1 MSRRILAIFLL
12 GGLVGGGVFLVHACR
27 RSPLYL
33 AAFPPDDLY
42 KPLAEADLSLSEA
55 GQVTATFS
63 NIYRGICSVL
73 QLSHSRG
80 DTGVMAR
87 PAVDITKL
95 TPAERLQL
103 VEELWDSLC
112 DTPEAVPLT
121 EAQRAELDRRLDDL
135 EQEGPSGI
143 PWDEVVR
150 KIRRPE

>member
-1 MSRRILAIFLL
+1 
-12 GGLVGGGVFLVHACR
+12 
-27 RSPLYL
+27 
-33 AAFPPDDLY
+33 
-42 KPLAEADLSLSEA
+42 
-55 GQVTATFS
+55 
-63 NIYRGICSVL
+63 
-73 QLSHSRG
+73 
-80 DTGVMAR
+80 MAR

-121 EAQRAELDRRLDDL
+121 EAQRVELDRRLDDL

-150 KIRRPE
+150 RIRRPG